1 MYATHRKVCVIS
13 GTIVVAN
20 HLALF
25 VSITAIQVLNGS
37 PTLSDETIVANRV
50 LMYVCMHV
58 CMYVCMYVEEE
69 GMRKV
74 SISIHTHT
82 YIHIYIH
89 TY

>member
-50 LMYVCMHV
+50 LMYVCMYA
-58 CMYVCMYVEEE
+58 CRRRRNE
-69 GMRKV
+69 KV
-74 SISIHTHT
+74 IYKYSYT